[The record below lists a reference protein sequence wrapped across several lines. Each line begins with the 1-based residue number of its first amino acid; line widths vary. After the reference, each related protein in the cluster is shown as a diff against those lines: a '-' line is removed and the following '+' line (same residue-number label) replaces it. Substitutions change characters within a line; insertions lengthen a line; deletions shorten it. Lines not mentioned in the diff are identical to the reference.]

1 MDIIMIKKSVI
12 VSLMVFISS
21 FVFSDE
27 SIHDAVDRLLTVSGS
42 KTQVSQYPSLFKA
55 QLEVQK
61 NYMEFR
67 VYNLIEQSMM
77 RAFADNAF
85 YTDMTA
91 YLEKNASVS
100 GLKPVLD
107 WYNSPL
113 AKKMVDLEVKMTT
126 PEEYRKM
133 SIYAMKLQ
141 TEPPSDE
148 RMMLVQKLDAVLEA
162 SQLSKQVLS
171 VFFKSFLQGFNA
183 VQIEGQKKSAEE
195 LEAQLKNINE
205 KLDVQVKG
213 QIMVTFLYMYN
224 TASDDELREYISFYE
239 TQHGHYFSKLMSDAT
254 IYSFEKYAQRYGT
267 ALAEILKK
275 ELK

>member
-1 MDIIMIKKSVI
+1 MAKKSVI
-12 VSLMVFISS
+12 VLFILFLSS
-21 FVFSDE
+21 FAYSGEDLR
-27 SIHDAVDRLLTVSGS
+27 DAVDRLLTVSGS

-61 NYMEFR
+61 NYMEYR
-67 VYNLIEQSMM
+67 VYSLIEQSMM
-77 RAFADNAF
+77 RAFGNNAF
-85 YTDMTA
+85 HADMTD

-100 GLKPVLD
+100 GLRPVLD

-141 TEPPSDE
+141 SEPPSDE
-148 RMMLVQKLDAVLEA
+148 RMVLVQKLDAVLEA

-195 LEAQLKNINE
+195 LEAQLKQINDR
-205 KLDVQVKG
+205 LDAQVKG

-239 TQHGHYFSKLMSDAT
+239 SQHGHYFAKLMSDAT
-254 IYSFEKYAQRYGT
+254 IYAFEKYAQRYGT
-267 ALAEILKK
+267 ALAEIIKK